1 MVFFSAFDAIAG
13 IAVGVLTRYANSLAG
28 DEKDAV
34 IGAVDFLFQ
43 DSKFVGGSNYSV
55 LAGFG
60 QLSWVVLVFAATV
73 ALWRTG
79 ASRLVVGAT
88 LLSFL
93 FATHAGY
100 PAAVGMIALFV
111 AGF

>member
-1 MVFFSAFDAIAG
+1 M
-13 IAVGVLTRYANSLAG
+13 
-28 DEKDAV
+28 

-111 AGF
+111 AELLMFRARRAEPTAALHPA